1 MTRAMPDVSG
11 FFDRVWCL
19 HEIRP
24 LGAGRSLLAIDRIFL
39 HERTGAVALE
49 ALARRGQTV
58 RAPLRTFC
66 TMDHIVDTTVGR
78 SDATRMPGGTA
89 FITATRAA
97 ARAAGLRVFDLDDPD
112 QGIVHVIAP
121 ELGLALPGASLV
133 CPDSHTSTQGALGAL
148 AFGIGSTEAEHAL
161 ATGALRVKRPAPLR
175 IRVDG
180 GLAPGVSAKDLALAI
195 IARLGPDG
203 ASGQVIEYSGSGI
216 RALSMEG
223 RMTLC
228 NLAAELSAFAAI
240 IAPDDTT
247 FEYVAGT
254 PFAPK
259 GALWDR
265 ALDHWRQ
272 LSSGIDEQPVDEVFD
287 TTGLAPRVTW
297 GTSPAQSVPIDVPVP
312 DIGGVPEAG
321 ESLRRACE
329 YMGLTPGTRLQD
341 LAIDAAFIGSCT
353 NGRLSDLRE
362 AARVLRGRR
371 VAPGVRAL
379 CVPGSSRVKR
389 AAEAEGLDRVFREAG
404 FEWRESGCSMCF
416 YAGGESFGRRERVI
430 SSTNRNFESR
440 QGPETR
446 THLASPA
453 TVAASAVAG
462 RITDPRTLGAS

>member
-1 MTRAMPDVSG
+1 MPDVG
-11 FFDRVWCL
+11 GYFDRVWDL
-19 HEIRP
+19 HEIRA
-24 LGAGRSLLAIDRIFL
+24 LGGGRSLLAVDRIFL
-39 HERTGAVALE
+39 HERTGAVVLE
-49 ALARRGQTV
+49 ALARRGQAV

-78 SDATRMPGGTA
+78 GDSTRMPGGTA
-89 FITATRAA
+89 FIAATRAG

-121 ELGLALPGASLV
+121 ELGLALPGASIV

-161 ATGALRVKRPAPLR
+161 VTGALRVRRPTTLR
-175 IRVDG
+175 VRIDG
-180 GLAPGVSAKDLALAI
+180 RLSADVSAKDLALAL
-195 IARLGPDG
+195 IAQLGSDG
-203 ASGQVIEYSGSGI
+203 ASGRAIEYSGSAI

-228 NLAAELSAFAAI
+228 NLAAELAAFTAI

-247 FEYVAGT
+247 FEYLVDT
-254 PFAPK
+254 TFAPK
-259 GALWDR
+259 GILWDK
-265 ALDHWRQ
+265 AVDHWRQ
-272 LSSGIDEQPVDEVFD
+272 LSAGVDQHRVDEVLD
-287 TTGLAPRVTW
+287 AAGLAPRVTW
-297 GTSPAQSVPIDVPVP
+297 GTSPAQSVSVDAAVP
-312 DIGGVPEAG
+312 DAGTTAEAA
-321 ESLRRACE
+321 EAHRRACH
-329 YMGLTPGTRLQD
+329 YMGVAPGNRLQD
-341 LAIDAAFIGSCT
+341 LAIDGAFIGSCT

-371 VAPGVRAL
+371 IASGVRAL

-389 AAEAEGLDRVFREAG
+389 AAEREGLDRVFREAG

-453 TVAASAVAG
+453 TVAASAIVG
-462 RITDPRTLGAS
+462 RITDPRTLLTA